1 MLVYAGLCWC
11 MLVYAVL
18 MYAHTLRKISILNY
32 RLEFRLI
39 SRFCNETP
47 FHDVDGVSM
56 MNHNGEN
63 QPVIVCYRCYRSVRL
78 IEIPIY
84 NSKLIFYKKQT
95 YFIENTILYIYSIS
109 IIIV

>member
-1 MLVYAGLCWC
+1 MFVFY
-11 MLVYAVL
+11 
-18 MYAHTLRKISILNY
+18 KISILNY

-47 FHDVDGVSM
+47 FHEVDGVSM

-63 QPVIVCYRCYRSVRL
+63 QPVIGCYRSVRL

-84 NSKLIFYKKQT
+84 NSKLIFYATCEHTLAQHRPAYT
-95 YFIENTILYIYSIS
+95 SIYQHIPA
-109 IIIV
+109 

>member
-1 MLVYAGLCWC
+1 MPV
-11 MLVYAVL
+11 
-18 MYAHTLRKISILNY
+18 YAHTLRNISILNY

-39 SRFCNETP
+39 SRFCNDTP
-47 FHDVDGVSM
+47 FREVDDVSR

-63 QPVIVCYRCYRSVRL
+63 HPIIGCYRCYRSVRL
-78 IEIPIY
+78 IKIPIY

-109 IIIV
+109 IISSSSICLSNTKM

>member
-1 MLVYAGLCWC
+1 MTHLFHEVDD
-11 MLVYAVL
+11 V
-18 MYAHTLRKISILNY
+18 
-32 RLEFRLI
+32 
-39 SRFCNETP
+39 SR
-47 FHDVDGVSM
+47 

-63 QPVIVCYRCYRSVRL
+63 HPIIGCYRCYRSVRL

-109 IIIV
+109 IISSIVYVFQIQRCRKNIQKY